1 MLNFKTTRYHP
12 QPKEPPMY
20 IGEKLHAVRKAK
32 RISLTELSEKSGVQ
46 MATLSR
52 IENKKMVGTLESHM
66 QIAKALGIDVTEL
79 YKGLSLQNAV
89 IDFGHDKNTDVFT
102 HSDAASYEILT
113 KNIMNKKMM
122 PTLVRIEEGGKTNK
136 EQSQGGAEKFIF
148 VLDGHVE
155 VNINAQVF
163 TLHKF
168 NTLYFDAALPH
179 FYRNTGKGVVK
190 LICVGTPVS
199 L

>member
-1 MLNFKTTRYHP
+1 
-12 QPKEPPMY
+12 MY
-20 IGEKLHAVRKAK
+20 IGEKLHAIRKAK

-52 IENKKMVGTLESHM
+52 IENQKMVGTLESHM
-66 QIAKALGIDVTEL
+66 QIAKALGLDVTEL
-79 YKGLSLQNAV
+79 YQGLSHKNAL
-89 IDFGHDKNTDVFT
+89 IDFGQDKNTDIFT
-102 HSDAASYEILT
+102 HSDEASFEILT

-122 PTLVRIEEGGKTNK
+122 PTLLRIEEGGKTNK
-136 EQSQGGAEKFIF
+136 EQAQGGAEKFIF

-155 VNINAQVF
+155 INVNNQIF
-163 TLHKF
+163 TLHKN

-179 FYRNTGKGVVK
+179 HFRNTGKGIVK

>member
-1 MLNFKTTRYHP
+1 MINQLLSYPTKGHH
-12 QPKEPPMY
+12 MY
-20 IGEKLHAVRKAK
+20 IGDRLHALRKSK
-32 RISLTELSEKSGVQ
+32 KLSLTEISESSGVQ

-52 IENKKMVGTLESHM
+52 IENNKMVGTLESHI

-79 YKGLSLQNAV
+79 YKGLSNQNAI
-89 IDFGHDKNTDVFT
+89 IDFGNDKTTDVFT
-102 HSDAASYEILT
+102 HSDSASFEILT

-136 EQSQGGAEKFIF
+136 EQNQGGSEKFIF

-155 VNINAQVF
+155 INVDAKVF
-163 TLHKF
+163 NLHKY

-179 FYRNTGKGVVK
+179 FYRNTGKGTVK

>member
-1 MLNFKTTRYHP
+1 MF
-12 QPKEPPMY
+12 
-20 IGEKLHAVRKAK
+20 IGEKLHAIRKSK
-32 RISLTELSEKSGVQ
+32 RISLTELSQKSKVQ

-66 QIAKALGIDVTEL
+66 AIAKALGIDVTEL
-79 YKGLSLQNAV
+79 YKGLTHQNAI
-89 IDFGHDKNTDVFT
+89 IDFGSDKNTDIFT
-102 HSDAASYEILT
+102 HSDDASFEILT

-136 EQSQGGAEKFIF
+136 EQSQGGSEKFIF

-155 VNINAQVF
+155 ININNQLF
-163 TLHKF
+163 TLHKY

-179 FYRNTGKGVVK
+179 FYRNSGKGSVK
-190 LICVGTPVS
+190 FICVGTPVS

>member
-1 MLNFKTTRYHP
+1 MF
-12 QPKEPPMY
+12 
-20 IGEKLHAVRKAK
+20 IGEKLHALRKTK

-66 QIAKALGIDVTEL
+66 QIAKALGVDVTEL
-79 YKGLSLQNAV
+79 YLGLSHKNAL
-89 IDFGHDKNTDVFT
+89 IDFGQDKNTDIFT
-102 HSDAASYEILT
+102 HSDEASFEILT
-113 KNIMNKKMM
+113 KNIMNKRMM

-136 EQSQGGAEKFIF
+136 EQNQGGTEKFIF

-155 VNINAQVF
+155 INVNGQLF
-163 TLHKF
+163 TLHKN

-179 FYRNTGKGVVK
+179 HFRNSGKGVVK